1 MAKYS
6 FFNRDLSWLSFN
18 ERVLQEAANPHV
30 PLLERVSFLSI
41 YSSNLDEFYRVRIPA
56 LMALHKMHKKDAME
70 EAQKAEYAD
79 VISEVRDTINH
90 QLEEYGRILTGSVL
104 PGLREHGIHLLYGEP
119 LPEAVC
125 AMATNYFFSEVLA
138 FLQPVVLKKNTSFFP
153 ENNKLYMA
161 VLAETAEGEE
171 QVIIVNIPSDQL
183 PRFHSVEQDGASY
196 ILFLDDLVRAFAPD
210 IFQSVSVKGCYSF
223 KITRDAEMELED
235 EYSGDIAEK
244 IEKQV
249 QKRDLGLATRFL
261 YDPKL
266 PLKWA
271 EKIIIG
277 SGVGNAITVEGGMY
291 HNLKDLSSLP
301 IKRKEL
307 SYEKL
312 PPMERES
319 CLDKELLLDQL
330 IRKDI
335 LIHTPYQSY
344 NTVLRFFSEA
354 AIDEA
359 VTEIAVTL
367 YRVAKDSRIVNALI
381 SASKNG
387 KKVTVF
393 VELKARFDEVNN
405 LKWSK
410 RMKEAGIK
418 IIYSIP
424 GLKVHA
430 KVALVKKLSGGVT
443 SYAGL
448 LATGNLN
455 ESTARFYTDHVLLTS
470 NQVLMLEME
479 QLFQFL
485 ARRERSAKD
494 TGPSFQHLLVA
505 QFNLQDR
512 FLQLID
518 REIEHARAGRPARIT
533 IKLNNLEERVLISK
547 LYEASNAGV
556 TVRMI
561 VRSICC
567 LVPGVPAMS
576 GNISIKRIVDRYLE
590 HGRVFAFYNGG
601 KEEVY
606 MGSAD
611 WMNRNIYRRIEVCF
625 PVYNE
630 ALRDEMLDLLELQ
643 WRDSLQ
649 AVRID
654 EQLHNVSIPP
664 SEEPL
669 QSQLAIYHYLEK
681 KERGDTKDTND
692 TNFTNYAKDTNYTKG
707 ADEAGEVSPQRA
719 KEEHQ

>member
-1 MAKYS
+1 MAKYT
-6 FFNRDLSWLSFN
+6 FFNRDLSWLTFN

-30 PLLERVSFLSI
+30 PLLERISFLSI

-56 LMALHKMHKKDAME
+56 LMALHKIHKKDALE
-70 EAQKAEYAD
+70 ERQKAEYAD

-90 QLEEYGRILTGSVL
+90 QLQEYGHILTSIVL
-104 PGLREHGIHLLYGEP
+104 PGLRQQGVHLLYGEP

-125 AMATNYFFSEVLA
+125 AMATTYFYSEVLA
-138 FLQPVVLKKNTSFFP
+138 FLKPVLLKKNASFFP
-153 ENNKLYMA
+153 ENNQLYMA
-161 VLAETAEGEE
+161 VLADTAEGEE

-183 PRFHSVEQDGASY
+183 PRFHTVETDGGLY
-196 ILFLDDLVRAFAPD
+196 ILFLDDIIRAFAPD
-210 IFQSVSVKGCYSF
+210 IFRSVTVKGCYSF

-261 YDPKL
+261 YDPRL

-277 SGVGNAITVEGGMY
+277 SGVGNAIIVEGGVY
-291 HNLKDLSSLP
+291 HNLKDFSSLP
-301 IKRKEL
+301 VKRKEL

-312 PPMERES
+312 PPMEPDS
-319 CLDKELLLDQL
+319 CRDKELLLDQL

-344 NTVLRFFSEA
+344 GTVLRFFNEA

-430 KVALVKKLSGGVT
+430 KVALVKKVSAGVT

-470 NQVLMLEME
+470 NQVLMLELE

-485 ARRERSAKD
+485 ARRERPTEH
-494 TGPSFQHLLVA
+494 TGLTFQHLLVA

-518 REIEHARAGRPARIT
+518 REIEHAQAGRPARIT
-533 IKLNNLEERVLISK
+533 IKLNNLEERVLIRK

-556 TVRMI
+556 SVRMI
-561 VRSICC
+561 VRTICC
-567 LVPGVPAMS
+567 LVPGVAGMS
-576 GNISIKRIVDRYLE
+576 ANITIKRIVDRYLE
-590 HGRVFAFYNGG
+590 HGRIFAFLNGG

-625 PVYNE
+625 PIYSE
-630 ALRDEMLDLLELQ
+630 ELKAEMLELLDIQ

-649 AVRID
+649 AVWID
-654 EQLHNVSIPP
+654 DQLHNVAIPAG
-664 SEEPL
+664 EEPV
-669 QSQLAIYHYLEK
+669 QSQVAIYHYLEK
-681 KERGDTKDTND
+681 K
-692 TNFTNYAKDTNYTKG
+692 G
-707 ADEAGEVSPQRA
+707 AGTRD
-719 KEEHQ
+719 